1 MAMIP
6 NKNEMPSQ
14 SPTER
19 GKNFNEVTYG
29 YTAELAL
36 NEAKR

>member
-19 GKNFNEVTYG
+19 GKNIRLYCRIG
-29 YTAELAL
+29 S
-36 NEAKR
+36 K